1 LAAISFSNRSAVRH
15 SARRLGTANA
25 LTVVPQ
31 HASRASAVAY
41 KPTPSASSLELMR
54 GLQVSE
60 EEFMDTIPVEFED
73 EFFKR

>member
-1 LAAISFSNRSAVRH
+1 
-15 SARRLGTANA
+15 
-25 LTVVPQ
+25 
-31 HASRASAVAY
+31 
-41 KPTPSASSLELMR
+41 MR